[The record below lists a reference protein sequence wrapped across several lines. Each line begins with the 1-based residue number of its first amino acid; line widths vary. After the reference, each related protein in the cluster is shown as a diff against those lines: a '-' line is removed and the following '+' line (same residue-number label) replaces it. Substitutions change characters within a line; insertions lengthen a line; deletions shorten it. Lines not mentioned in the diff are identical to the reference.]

1 MMASL
6 TRWVLAHRK
15 LVVAFWVLLT
25 LVGIGTSNAATRAM
39 DQKFSVPGRESWET
53 NVEIAE
59 RYRGTGGNALP
70 LIPVVTLPAGRTVR
84 DNAVQAELRGVEEQ
98 VARALPGSRVAGYG
112 STGDEAF
119 VSEDGRTA
127 FAIAYPPPDPN
138 QPFGDNPEAARR
150 LRRALA
156 GTQVAGAPVHLTGY
170 DALYTETGDADGPG
184 LLIEALAGGL
194 GALIVLAFVFGS
206 LLALVPLLMALPA
219 IMASF
224 LAVYGLTQITGVS
237 PIVQFLIALVG
248 LGVAIDFSL
257 LLVMRWREELAH
269 GKHGDEAIVRA
280 METAGRAIVF
290 SGTTVAIG
298 LLALIAL
305 PLPFLRS
312 IGYGGMVIPLMSVAV
327 ALTLLPVVLHSLGRR
342 LDWPHIRTD
351 DQASRF
357 WTRWA
362 TGIVRHRIFAAGAAL
377 LILGALLVGAF
388 NMRLGIADTRTI
400 AQGGDAQEG
409 LIALEQSGIGTGTIT
424 PHEVLVRGSGSPD
437 EVAAALGEIDG
448 IHGAVAPSDGWR
460 ADGSAIVMAFPTPD
474 GSSGDS
480 RDLTAEVRDVA
491 HAQGSGV
498 NVGGSLAQN
507 DDFIDAVYGNFPLMI
522 ALLGVITFLLLARAF
537 RSLLLPLKAVILNI
551 ISIGAAWGVMTLIW
565 QYGHGSEEIW
575 GIDPTG
581 AITAWMPLMV
591 FAFLYGLSMDYEVFI
606 LARMREAYDEV
617 GDTNQAVIQGIGRT
631 GRLVTSAALILFLAF
646 MSLAASPGTDI
657 KVLATGLA
665 AGILLDAT
673 VVRALLVPAV
683 VSLFGNWNWYLP
695 GWAARLLR
703 VEPSLPRK
711 RTVAGLP
718 ATETE

>member
-1 MMASL
+1 VARL

-25 LVGIGTSNAATRAM
+25 LVGIATANQATRAM

-53 NVEIAE
+53 NVAIAE
-59 RYRGTGGNALP
+59 AFRGTGGNALP
-70 LIPVVTLPAGRTVR
+70 LMPVVTLPAGRTVR
-84 DNAVQAELRGVEEQ
+84 DSAVRAELQEVEDAI
-98 VARALPGSRVAGYG
+98 ARTLPGSRIAGYG
-112 STGDEAF
+112 STGDDAF

-127 FAIAYPPPDPN
+127 FAIAYPPPDPD

-150 LRRALA
+150 ARAALA
-156 GTQVAGAPVHLTGY
+156 DMQVGGAPVRLTGY

-184 LLIEALAGGL
+184 LLIEALVGGF

-219 IMASF
+219 IMTSF
-224 LAVYGLTQITGVS
+224 LAVYGLTQVTGVS

-269 GKHGDEAIVRA
+269 GKQGDEAIVRA

-351 DQASRF
+351 DHASRF

-362 TGIVRHRIFAAGAAL
+362 TGVVRHRIFAAGAAL
-377 LILGALLVGAF
+377 LVLGALLVGAF
-388 NMRLGIADTRTI
+388 NMQLGIADTRTI
-400 AQGGDAQEG
+400 AKSGDAKEG
-409 LIALEQSGIGTGTIT
+409 LTALEQSGIGTGAIT
-424 PHEVLVRGSGSPD
+424 PHEVLVRGSASPD
-437 EVAAALGEIDG
+437 DVAAALGQIDG

-474 GSSGDS
+474 GSAGEAS
-480 RDLTAEVRDVA
+480 DLTATVRDVA
-491 HAQGSGV
+491 HAEGSGV
-498 NVGGSLAQN
+498 SLGGALAQN

-522 ALLGVITFLLLARAF
+522 ALIGVITFLLLARAF
-537 RSLLLPLKAVILNI
+537 RSLLLPLKAVILNVV
-551 ISIGAAWGVMTLIW
+551 SIGAAWGVMTLIW

-606 LARMREAYDEV
+606 LARMREAYDET
-617 GDTNQAVIQGIGRT
+617 GDTNEAVIRGIGRT

-683 VSLFGNWNWYLP
+683 VSLFGSWNWWLP
-695 GWAARLLR
+695 SWAARLLR
-703 VEPSLPRK
+703 VEPSLPR
-711 RTVAGLP
+711 RPVPVGAG
-718 ATETE
+718 AE